1 MEERTI
7 RRKRKGVYLSGMPYF
22 VGMPQGKEWGNVG
35 SLSVFVFNFVF
46 RFVFLLL
53 NQFQNTKTNTKRL

>member
-22 VGMPQGKEWGNVG
+22 VGMPQGKEWE